1 MPGRMCRK
9 RSVVMIK
16 QLLEGKPLR
25 HPLHPLL
32 VHAPIALF
40 TLSLVLDVVSYLVP
54 MEGFYSGAFYCIVG
68 GVITALLAAI
78 PGFVDFTSIRRDH
91 PAKKKAIWHMS
102 LNLLMV
108 AIYAVDGWIRYQDLY
123 PLKTPSLPFAL
134 SIAAFA
140 ILSVSGYL
148 GGAMI
153 YEDGIAVGRHRRKT
167 PTPQEILGIAIP
179 PDRTGNSSRL
189 IPILD
194 VDALH
199 EGETLRVEIG
209 NVIMVIAK
217 SNGEVFAFQE
227 FCTHRYGPLSDG
239 RIENGTVQCP
249 WHRSCFEMR
258 TGKVLH
264 GPVKVDL
271 KTFPVEVHDGKI
283 CIALSSVASTAS
295 TR

>member
-1 MPGRMCRK
+1 
-9 RSVVMIK
+9 V
-16 QLLEGKPLR
+16 
-25 HPLHPLL
+25 
-32 VHAPIALF
+32 
-40 TLSLVLDVVSYLVP
+40 
-54 MEGFYSGAFYCIVG
+54 
-68 GVITALLAAI
+68 
-78 PGFVDFTSIRRDH
+78 
-91 PAKKKAIWHMS
+91 
-102 LNLLMV
+102 
-108 AIYAVDGWIRYQDLY
+108 
-123 PLKTPSLPFAL
+123 
-134 SIAAFA
+134 

-153 YEDGIAVGRHRRKT
+153 YDDGIAVGRHRRKT
-167 PTPQEILGIAIP
+167 PAPQETLGIAIP

-227 FCTHRYGPLSDG
+227 FCTHRFGPLSEG

-264 GPVKVDL
+264 GPAKVDL

-283 CIALSSVASTAS
+283 YRPLFGGLHRLHTLKQKLS
-295 TR
+295 RWHKIR